1 MNKVKKVVK
10 IYLLK
15 QYMEIINNMLIKM
28 KKKIVNLNKRKIIKM
43 MIQKS

>member
-43 MIQKS
+43 MI

>member
-28 KKKIVNLNKRKIIKM
+28 KKKIVNLKKRKIIKTM
-43 MIQKS
+43 TQKS